1 MSKIVVMDSGFG
13 GLTVLGELIK
23 SLPDE
28 EYIYYGDSANAPYG
42 DKKHEE
48 LLCYTKEICQS
59 LAEKYDVKCFVI
71 ACNTTTSEVWDELTG
86 AFPGYDFVGIEPAL
100 KWAVR
105 ENPGKR
111 ILVLATTAT
120 TKGRRLQARY
130 AELKDE
136 ADITLLAAPG
146 IVPAVESASADS
158 GEFRAYMNGLL
169 APYAGKTDCV
179 VLGCTHFPFVK
190 EQIREVLG
198 DDISFYDA
206 AVTVA
211 EEVRALCDGRYAPER
226 TREHNVPVAYRRECG
241 ADLED
246 AKQHGIEH
254 GDHTD
259 CMHGQEHDMDST
271 AASKE
276 DFSANVTAPED
287 YGASGKASDGNASDK
302 NVIYLNSDPD
312 KTAAEKMLYRMYAA
326 KL

>member
-13 GLTVLGELIK
+13 GLTVLRELMK

-42 DKKHEE
+42 EKKHEE
-48 LLCYTKEICQS
+48 LLEYTSDICGR
-59 LAEKYDVKCFVI
+59 LASEYDVKCFVI

-86 AFPGYDFVGIEPAL
+86 RFSDYDFVGIEPAL

-146 IVPAVESASADS
+146 IVPAVEDAKIGSV
-158 GEFRAYMNGLL
+158 EFEAYMHDLL
-169 APYAGKTDCV
+169 APYIGRIDCV

-190 EQIREVLG
+190 DEIRRVLG
-198 DDISFYDA
+198 DEISFYDA

-211 EEVRALCDGRYAPER
+211 EEVRALCDGKYAPER
-226 TREHNVPVAYRRECG
+226 TREHNVPVAYRRNCG
-241 ADLED
+241 AQAQKHGTDLT
-246 AKQHGIEH
+246 K
-254 GDHTD
+254 
-259 CMHGQEHDMDST
+259 
-271 AASKE
+271 
-276 DFSANVTAPED
+276 
-287 YGASGKASDGNASDK
+287 ASGNEADVADK

-312 KTAAEKMLYRMYAA
+312 KIAAEKKLSLMYAGR
-326 KL
+326 L

>member
-13 GLTVLGELIK
+13 GLTVLRELIK

-42 DKKHEE
+42 DKNHEE
-48 LLCYTKEICQS
+48 LLKLTTDICRS
-59 LAEKYDVKCFVI
+59 LASEYDVRCFVI
-71 ACNTTTSEVWDELTG
+71 ACNTTTSEVWGELTG
-86 AFPGYDFVGIEPAL
+86 EFSGYDFVGIEPAL

-146 IVPAVESASADS
+146 IVPAVEGASDDS
-158 GEFRAYMNGLL
+158 EEFKAYMRELL
-169 APYAGKTDCV
+169 APYAGRIDCV

-241 ADLED
+241 AEPKDAERHGSGYADSVHGHGHESDTSPARTED
-246 AKQHGIEH
+246 AS
-254 GDHTD
+254 DN
-259 CMHGQEHDMDST
+259 
-271 AASKE
+271 AAAHE
-276 DFSANVTAPED
+276 DTEAFRD
-287 YGASGKASDGNASDK
+287 ASVGNDAEE

-312 KTAAEKMLYRMYAA
+312 KIAAEKMLYRMYAD
-326 KL
+326 KQ

>member
-13 GLTVLGELIK
+13 GLTVLRELIK

-42 DKKHEE
+42 EKKHEE
-48 LLCYTKEICQS
+48 LLKLTEDICGR
-59 LAEKYDVKCFVI
+59 LAAQYDVKCFVI
-71 ACNTTTSEVWDELTG
+71 ACNTTTSEVWNELTG

-120 TKGRRLQARY
+120 SKGRRLQARY

-146 IVPAVESASADS
+146 IVPAVEGDASDS
-158 GEFRAYMNGLL
+158 DEFRAYMRELL
-169 APYAGKTDCV
+169 TPYAGRTDCV

-198 DDISFYDA
+198 GNISFYDA

-211 EEVRALCDGRYAPER
+211 EEVRALCEGKYAPER
-226 TREHNVPVAYRRECG
+226 TREHNVPVAYH
-241 ADLED
+241 ED
-246 AKQHGIEH
+246 APESRQADGSRSSKACGSPM
-254 GDHTD
+254 
-259 CMHGQEHDMDST
+259 MHGQDKADSALLQEY
-271 AASKE
+271 AADVRNTE
-276 DFSANVTAPED
+276 T
-287 YGASGKASDGNASDK
+287 KASDNAADGDIEYG
-302 NVIYLNSDPD
+302 NVIYLNSDPA
-312 KTAAEKMLYRMYAA
+312 KITAEEKLYRVYAGRQ
-326 KL
+326 